1 MIEYPVTP
9 DTDLFEIE
17 RKRCRLIGVKCTTV
31 CAGGDVVVV
40 VDGADTEVAPQPAR
54 SPAAINA
61 GSPSCNLFTT

>member
-1 MIEYPVTP
+1 VIEYPVTA

-17 RKRCRLIGVKCTTV
+17 RRRCRLIGVKCTTV
-31 CAGGDVVVV
+31 CAGGDVVV

-61 GSPSCNLFTT
+61 GSPSRNLFTT